1 MKRSKLLMA
10 LIIAGMAGLYLA
22 IGVVQFRQHD
32 SLKRVM
38 LKSDREALWTFF
50 QLESEYLRFS
60 NALNQRVLSSQS
72 ITMEQLQLRYDI
84 FVSRTSA
91 LDRTDMRGL
100 INNQEVYKEALAS
113 LKEFMVLADRT
124 FGDLWLVRI

>member
-91 LDRTDMRGL
+91 LDRTEDTSSIAAERPIAG
-100 INNQEVYKEALAS
+100 AGDSAS
-113 LKEFMVLADRT
+113 AAPPGSARPADCWRH
-124 FGDLWLVRI
+124 R